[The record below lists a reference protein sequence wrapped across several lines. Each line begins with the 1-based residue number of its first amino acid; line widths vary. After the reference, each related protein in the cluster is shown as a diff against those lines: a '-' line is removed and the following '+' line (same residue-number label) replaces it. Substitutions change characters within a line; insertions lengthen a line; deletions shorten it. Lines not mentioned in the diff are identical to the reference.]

1 MNIAGKEKEVTLF
14 SGSYGRCG
22 VQIACLIAKLTN
34 AAKIFNSS
42 PALNGPH
49 NRITYISISI
59 GIRVGLAGFEA
70 FALLN
75 VLATANRSGDSTA
88 MLLVQL
94 AHGTNL
100 RSMVHGK

>member
-42 PALNGPH
+42 PVLNGPH

-75 VLATANRSGDSTA
+75 VLATRQWEWGFHSNVAGPISPRHKSPVYGPW
-88 MLLVQL
+88 
-94 AHGTNL
+94 
-100 RSMVHGK
+100 